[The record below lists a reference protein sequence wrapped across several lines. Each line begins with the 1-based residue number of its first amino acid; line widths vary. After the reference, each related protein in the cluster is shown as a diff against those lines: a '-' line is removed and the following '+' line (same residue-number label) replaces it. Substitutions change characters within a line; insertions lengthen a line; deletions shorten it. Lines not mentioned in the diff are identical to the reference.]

1 MNKINLNCK
10 IQGKRKISLPDL
22 RLRILCVL
30 CVLCGSIC
38 SVKAQSINQSYPT
51 PITSNEISGQIL
63 ARDIGDARLT
73 SYFYTFNAGQGDVF
87 INVVTKNLNGDIDIF
102 THDNLRPLSK
112 ITIYAD
118 ASEGE
123 TGRVIYLRQP
133 AKLILRIEGR
143 SPNDDAATYRIKFAG
158 SFAPA
163 IIAENQETD
172 APSIKTDNQTDVR
185 VNSVGTIIEIKPKP
199 TPTPKEIIAEV
210 KKSERETK
218 QRTEEKSTVSETIA
232 ETKEAEKSAKPEK
245 EQIAEKEKSA
255 QVQSEVKTTVI
266 VTDELPKKD
275 QTETEVA
282 AETKKDSTEKGEEK
296 SAETVTEK
304 TVAEAETAAVKKPKK
319 TEKPKSVKPLPPA
332 ALENIRLIV
341 LFKDGTRIER
351 PMSEVL
357 RVGVD
362 KGVLTVISKDGAI
375 GRYSILDVEK
385 MTIE

>member
-1 MNKINLNCK
+1 MFFSANL
-10 IQGKRKISLPDL
+10 Q
-22 RLRILCVL
+22 
-30 CVLCGSIC
+30 
-38 SVKAQSINQSYPT
+38 AQSINQSYPT
-51 PITSNEISGQIL
+51 PITSNEISGQIP

-102 THDNLRPLSK
+102 TADNLRPLSK

-133 AKLILRIEGR
+133 SKLILRVEGR

-163 IIAENQETD
+163 IDTANQETET
-172 APSIKTDNQTDVR
+172 PTVKSDNQTDVR
-185 VNSVGTIIEIKPKP
+185 VNSVGTIIEVKPK
-199 TPTPKEIIAEV
+199 PTPKEIIAEA
-210 KKSERETK
+210 KKIEREII
-218 QRTEEKSTVSETIA
+218 QRTEEKTAVTETVA
-232 ETKEAEKSAKPEK
+232 ETKEAEKPAKAEK
-245 EQIAEKEKSA
+245 ELIAEKEKSA
-255 QVQSEVKTTVI
+255 ETQNEAKPTVI

-275 QTETEVA
+275 QAGTEVI
-282 AETKKDSTEKGEEK
+282 AEPKKDLSEKDEEK
-296 SAETVTEK
+296 STE
-304 TVAEAETAAVKKPKK
+304 TVAEKIVAEPETEAVKKPKK
-319 TEKPKSVKPLPPA
+319 SEKPKSVKSLPSA

-362 KGVLTVISKDGAI
+362 RGVLTVISKDGAI